1 MVSPFGC
8 HGDFLKQEVERLA
21 YLLGLD
27 IGTSAVKV
35 LLLEASGKVVGS
47 VLEEY
52 PLSAPRPGWSEQNPE
67 DMWQATVRAIRGL
80 ISKFDISPDSIL
92 GLGLSGQMHSSVFLD
107 ANQHVIRPAILWNDV
122 RTSVQCRLIERTVDP
137 EILRSEVCN
146 PVLEGFTLP
155 KVLWL
160 KENEPE
166 NYAKL
171 RWLLLP
177 KDYIRFRLTGNLHME
192 VSDAAGML
200 MMNVRRQEW
209 SKSMLEPFGI
219 NKEILPTIA
228 QSSQVTGVIT
238 TDVAS
243 LTGLKVGT
251 PVVGGGAD
259 NACGAVGSGVVT
271 PGRGMVSLGT
281 SGVILAHLAEPKL
294 ITTGTVHMFNSCVP
308 GEFYMMGVM
317 LSAGLSLGWLRK
329 QIAAGQ
335 SYDAM
340 TQTASQVPPGSRGL
354 VFLPYLSGERTPH
367 GDANAR
373 GTFVGLS
380 ATHGTAELTRSVL
393 EGVAFGFKDSVD
405 LLRQAGWN
413 GTSLRALGGGARSP
427 LWKEIIA
434 SATGLVLE
442 EINIDEG
449 PALGAAIL
457 AGVGA
462 GIYPSVLEASDSIIK
477 VERAVEPN
485 PEWQKVYAE
494 LHQVYKDLYP
504 ALKPSFDRLA
514 QYA

>member
-1 MVSPFGC
+1 M
-8 HGDFLKQEVERLA
+8 R

-27 IGTSAVKV
+27 IGTSAVKAI
-35 LLLEASGKVVGS
+35 LLETGGHLVGS
-47 VLEEY
+47 VMEEY
-52 PLSAPRPGWSEQNPE
+52 PLSTPRPGWSEQNPE
-67 DMWQATVRAIRGL
+67 DMWQATLRAISG
-80 ISKFDISPDSIL
+80 IMTKFAAAPDSIL

-107 ANQHVIRPAILWNDV
+107 RDQEVIRPAILWNDV
-122 RTSVQCRLIERTVDP
+122 RTSAQCRLIEDTIDP
-137 EILRSEVCN
+137 AVLRSEVCN

-160 KENEPE
+160 KEHEPE

-171 RWLLLP
+171 RHLVLP
-177 KDYIRFRLTGNLHME
+177 KDYVRFRLTGKLQME

-200 MMNVRRQEW
+200 MMNVRKAAW
-209 SKSMLEPFGI
+209 SGPMLEAFDIDP
-219 NKEILPTIA
+219 KILPPIVQSAEVAGTITA
-228 QSSQVTGVIT
+228 E
-238 TDVAS
+238 VAR
-243 LTGLKVGT
+243 LTGLKAGT

-294 ITTGTVHMFNSCVP
+294 LEKGTVHMFNSCIP
-308 GEFYMMGVM
+308 GQFYMMGVT
-317 LSAGLSLGWLRK
+317 LSAGLSLSWFRNTF
-329 QIAAGQ
+329 AGGE
-335 SYDAM
+335 SYDGL
-340 TQTASQVPPGSRGL
+340 TAKAGQVPPGSRGL

-373 GTFVGLS
+373 GSFVGLS
-380 ATHGTAELTRSVL
+380 NTHGIPELTRAVL
-393 EGVAFGFKDSVD
+393 EGVAFAFRDSVE

-413 GTSLRALGGGARSP
+413 GSSLRALGGGARSP

-462 GIYPSVLEASDSIIK
+462 GVYTSAPEAADLIIK
-477 VERAVEPN
+477 VESSVDPN
-485 PEWQKVYAE
+485 LKWQKIYAE
-494 LHQVYKDLYP
+494 LYNVYRDLYP
-504 ALKPSFDRLA
+504 ALKGSFDRLTQFA
-514 QYA
+514 